1 MNFITIGR
9 LVEDPELKEL
19 ENGNKVVNFTLA
31 VDREYKS
38 KDGKKIT
45 DFFPFSLWNKDAEN
59 IANISKKGALIKLE
73 GYLKMKKGVNNF
85 DELTPVITKYTH
97 LVQQKNLSAKEEK
110 EEEKNLEK

>member
-38 KDGKKIT
+38 KDGKKNNG
-45 DFFPFSLWNKDAEN
+45 FFSIFFME
-59 IANISKKGALIKLE
+59 
-73 GYLKMKKGVNNF
+73 
-85 DELTPVITKYTH
+85 
-97 LVQQKNLSAKEEK
+97 
-110 EEEKNLEK
+110 